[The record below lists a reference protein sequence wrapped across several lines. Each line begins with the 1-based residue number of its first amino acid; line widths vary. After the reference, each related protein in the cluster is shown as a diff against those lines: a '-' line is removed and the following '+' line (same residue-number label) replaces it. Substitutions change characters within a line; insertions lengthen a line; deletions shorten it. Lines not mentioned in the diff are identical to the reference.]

1 MDSLWLQTQFR
12 LNPEKTKA
20 DLADALGL
28 DRPAVSKI
36 LAGTR
41 QIKAAEYAAMR
52 RFFGLPVDGER
63 AARPGATVTLQPLT
77 TGLSDNNAGVDDG
90 WVMPASVLAQ
100 RTRGKP
106 ENIRIF
112 TVQERAMVPE
122 LMPGETVL
130 VDMADV
136 TPSPPGIFVVADGL
150 GHIIRRCAH
159 VPQSNPPQIRIT
171 AADAQYES
179 HTIGLSRAGIVGRVI
194 AKLQWL

>member
-1 MDSLWLQTQFR
+1 M
-12 LNPEKTKA
+12 NPEKSKA
-20 DLADALGL
+20 ALAEALGL

-63 AARPGATVTLQPLT
+63 AVRGGSSVTLQPLSQ
-77 TGLSDNNAGVDDG
+77 GLADKAGQGDEG
-90 WVMPASVLAQ
+90 WVMPASVLAPH
-100 RTRGKP
+100 TRGKP

-112 TVQERAMVPE
+112 TVQERAMAPE

-130 VDMADV
+130 VDMADTV
-136 TPSPPGIFVVADGL
+136 PSPPGIFVVADGL
-150 GHIIRRCAH
+150 GHIIRRVAH
-159 VPQSNPPQIRIT
+159 VPHSKPAQVRIS
-171 AADAQYES
+171 AVDAGYEAL
-179 HTIGLSRAGIVGRVI
+179 TMTLDGAGIVGRVI

>member
-12 LNPEKTKA
+12 LNPEKSKA

-63 AARPGATVTLQPLT
+63 AAKGGSTVTLQPLT
-77 TGLSDNNAGVDDG
+77 AGMSDNPTSEDG

-112 TVQERAMVPE
+112 TVQERAMAPE
-122 LMPGETVL
+122 LLPGETVL
-130 VDMADV
+130 VDLSDV

-171 AADAQYES
+171 AVDAQYES
-179 HTIGLSRAGIVGRVI
+179 HTTDLARAGIVGRVI